1 VEDLATSDL
10 TKHQTEELDPTAES
24 AKLRRLFPKVQKKT
38 AERMSVDAATEITK
52 TLNHRIDVNDRSV
65 ALEKLNAKEPVN
77 EAVEQGFEPAERI

>member
-1 VEDLATSDL
+1 MEDSVTSDL
-10 TKHQTEELDPTAES
+10 TRHQVEELGATAES
-24 AKLRRLFPKVQKKT
+24 VKLTRLFFKVQKKIT
-38 AERMSVDAATEITK
+38 ERMSADAATEITK